1 MHMKKIIPLIF
12 IVTLTGCASV
22 TSFKSLPKSEDEFLL
37 EKTKLVEKYPEISV
51 YEKKWRGFSP
61 QYPSEQA
68 LKSEFGEPNVVKRD
82 WLYPI
87 TMVGTL
93 AILSADPVVWFMVF
107 AVRPDTPK
115 TYFYKKGNYC
125 IKALIDRTFLGFYSE
140 YMNSWEWEEKAE
152 SCE

>member
-1 MHMKKIIPLIF
+1 MHKKKITSF
-12 IVTLTGCASV
+12 MFMVTLTGCVSV

-51 YEKKWRGFSP
+51 HEKKWRGFSR
-61 QYPSEQA
+61 QFPSEQA

-93 AILSADPVVWFMVF
+93 AIISADPV
-107 AVRPDTPK
+107 
-115 TYFYKKGNYC
+115 
-125 IKALIDRTFLGFYSE
+125 
-140 YMNSWEWEEKAE
+140 
-152 SCE
+152 